1 MGSSAVV
8 RAYAKG
14 RESSPMAYIK
24 TTWDERFYAQSLPD
38 GLVDAVSGF
47 GDGVYTVIT
56 LGMGDLELIREV
68 LYNGGG
74 TVNMDSPNYF
84 WANITGKGYAMFLPL
99 APKGYVLGSP
109 TVQVAHWA
117 PASAPVG
124 ANTVLQ
130 ANQWVMIGSNANV
143 INYVMSGVGVRNV
156 SLSRKFPF
164 LKGQSYP
171 FRNSFVQEVQHSQLQ
186 WPKGWEAWKGLVGQ
200 RRYKP

>member
-24 TTWDERFYAQSLPD
+24 LSLSEKIELQALPD
-38 GLVDAVSGF
+38 EWVDAVCGF
-47 GDGVYTVIT
+47 GDGVYAVIT

-68 LYNGGG
+68 LYDGGG

-84 WANITGKGYAMFLPL
+84 WGKLAGGTYTAVFIPL

-117 PASAPVG
+117 PAGVNPA
-124 ANTVLQ
+124 LQ
-130 ANQWVMIGSNANV
+130 ANQWVMLGSNKNV
-143 INYVMSGVGVRNV
+143 LNYFLSGVGLGGYR
-156 SLSRKFPF
+156 LAPKPPYLR
-164 LKGQSYP
+164 GETYP
-171 FRNSFVQEVQHSQLQ
+171 FRNSSITEVSYSQLK
-186 WPKGWEAWKGLVGQ
+186 WPKGWEAVKGLVGQ
-200 RRYKP
+200 RRYEP